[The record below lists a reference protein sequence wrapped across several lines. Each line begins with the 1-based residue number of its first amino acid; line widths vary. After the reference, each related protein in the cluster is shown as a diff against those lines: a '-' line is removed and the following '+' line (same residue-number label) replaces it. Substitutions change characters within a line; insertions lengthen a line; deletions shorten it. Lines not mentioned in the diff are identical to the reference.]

1 MRNVLA
7 RVVAGLG
14 SVFFAVVFFG
24 LVDLQTVLRHDPGW
38 RESYLL
44 ETGWGVLFTLLVAV
58 PLGALAARP
67 HRGILLAQL
76 VAVSVAIAA
85 ATLWSG
91 YAPLLVPAT
100 VVVVLAAA
108 VGQLAGHRPRGLPLD
123 RALRWLAVLGAFGGG
138 AFATRVL
145 AEYPA
150 AQPDVTWGLDHHPMQ
165 AALGLGVATVAAVAA
180 AGVGG
185 RAAGWRVP
193 VWTLG
198 AGAAWAGGWSVAYPD
213 VPGSAGT
220 VLGAGA
226 FAWGLAFAG
235 VAEWRVRR
243 TVPAA
248 QRVPTGH

>member
-1 MRNVLA
+1 ML
-7 RVVAGLG
+7 
-14 SVFFAVVFFG
+14 FFG
-24 LVDLQTVLRHDPGW
+24 LIDLQTVLLNDPDW

-91 YAPLLVPAT
+91 YAPLLAPAT
-100 VVVVLAAA
+100 SVVVLAAV
-108 VGQLAGHRPRGLPLD
+108 VGQLAGQRPRALPLD

-145 AEYPA
+145 GEYPA
-150 AQPDVTWGLDHHPMQ
+150 VDPDLTWGLDHHPMQ
-165 AALGLGVATVAAVAA
+165 AALGLAVATVGAVAA

-193 VWTLG
+193 VWTLALATTWVG
-198 AGAAWAGGWSVAYPD
+198 AWSVVHPD
-213 VPGSAGT
+213 VPASAGT

-226 FAWGLAFAG
+226 VAGWRRG
-235 VAEWRVRR
+235 VAAGRWRGVGGR
-243 TVPAA
+243 
-248 QRVPTGH
+248 H